1 MTFHFKP
8 PNIGQRTGAPK
19 NRETDDNWKLP
30 FSTIFIQDSKKA
42 TIVFSDS
49 LGVAIGASQT
59 YASPED
65 TYYFDDLFSFI
76 TYKLD
81 YTHATNGKP
90 DLLVISEFE
99 ELFNLTFQALAGSVP
114 DFTSGYMRIK
124 NFDFVGRGATDV
136 VRQKGP
142 ADLFERRAHR
152 ASLRGAGTGQ
162 EQIAITTSTNYDDHG
177 TFNMQFKKANPI
189 WEVLAKLPDTAIT
202 VAITGGGNAFGPLI
216 DIALTAAAAA
226 TRFAKAVRW
235 STGGDPLVLDLTGR
249 GLLTTSLDGSSVH
262 FELNNDFFSERTG
275 WIGAG
280 AGLLALDKNG
290 NSRIDDV
297 TELFGSYTG
306 SGLGDLAQYDLNA
319 DGKIDSAD
327 AVFSKLR
334 VWQDANGD
342 GVTDAGEL
350 QSLSQ
355 LGIASISL
363 NGQAVNGVTPQGT
376 EIRTYSTFTRTDGT
390 TSGVYDAVFG
400 NDQTDTVYRGES
412 GQRANDNN
420 MSSMKYSDARIAA

>member
-1 MTFHFKP
+1 MTS
-8 PNIGQRTGAPK
+8 Q
-19 NRETDDNWKLP
+19 TDIKLKK
-30 FSTIFIQDSKKA
+30 DSK
-42 TIVFSDS
+42 V
-49 LGVAIGASQT
+49 Q
-59 YASPED
+59 
-65 TYYFDDLFSFI
+65 FD
-76 TYKLD
+76 
-81 YTHATNGKP
+81 
-90 DLLVISEFE
+90 
-99 ELFNLTFQALAGSVP
+99 
-114 DFTSGYMRIK
+114 
-124 NFDFVGRGATDV
+124 
-136 VRQKGP
+136 
-142 ADLFERRAHR
+142 
-152 ASLRGAGTGQ
+152 
-162 EQIAITTSTNYDDHG
+162 
-177 TFNMQFKKANPI
+177 
-189 WEVLAKLPDTAIT
+189 
-202 VAITGGGNAFGPLI
+202 
-216 DIALTAAAAA
+216 
-226 TRFAKAVRW
+226 
-235 STGGDPLVLDLTGR
+235 
-249 GLLTTSLDGSSVH
+249 
-262 FELNNDFFSERTG
+262 LNNDFFSERTG
-275 WIGAG
+275 WIGSG

-327 AVFSKLR
+327 AVFAKLR

-363 NGQAVNGVTPQGT
+363 SGQAVNGTTPQGT